1 VELSVNARNIVNA
14 IAKNSFAWWEAN
26 NNLYLADDIFSLCVA
41 LELKA
46 KKRDRKGMI
55 DALRNHYANS

>member
-1 VELSVNARNIVNA
+1 MELSSGARNIVDA

-26 NNLYLADDIFSLCVA
+26 NNLYLANDIFSLCVA
-41 LELKA
+41 LGLRV

-55 DALRNHYANS
+55 DALRGHYADT